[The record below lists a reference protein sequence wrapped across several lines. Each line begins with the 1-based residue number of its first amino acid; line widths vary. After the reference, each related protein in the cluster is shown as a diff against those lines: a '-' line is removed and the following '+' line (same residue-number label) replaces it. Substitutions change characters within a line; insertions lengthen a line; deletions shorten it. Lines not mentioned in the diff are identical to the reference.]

1 MKIKHIRSKEYGN
14 TPSNLEHGEIAINY
28 NDKSP
33 KLFIKTDENVVEEFS
48 SDKEIKG
55 YIDNNIDALAEN
67 LENAIICQETNDVL
81 DEVDTIKFLKYV
93 EQYLTEEEKK
103 QSRTNIGA
111 TDEEWVI
118 SQGYLTEHQDISNLS
133 TKDEVSALQIT
144 VEGEIDS
151 IQENVNNLTDG
162 LNIVSAVMHS
172 HENKLV
178 IDDIDNDDIT
188 RWNSTQPN
196 IIESISVNNTPLT
209 ISDKNVNIDLAYI
222 EDQLSALT
230 LNVENIELTP
240 GPQGIGITS
249 IDRTNGNGAA
259 GTTDTYTITYSDD
272 SKSTF
277 KVYNGKNGADGK
289 NGVTPEFISINAN
302 ADSGTGV
309 PYVSVISAKTNDD
322 KYTLLFNF
330 QNIKGVGITSV
341 DRTNGNGA
349 AGTTDV
355 YTITYSDGTKST
367 FNVYNG
373 NDGQDGKP
381 GDDGENGVTPEFI
394 SINANADSGTGIP
407 YVSVISAKTNDDK
420 YTLSFNFQNI
430 KGEKGDTGD
439 KGDKGDK
446 GEDGTSVK
454 ILGSKNSFA
463 ELPLTNNANGDGYI
477 IGENLYVW
485 NGSTWQ
491 DVGKVKGP
499 QGEPGTNAYITGVTA
514 NVSPT
519 TGTPSVKV
527 TSAGTP
533 SNISFNLSFDGL
545 KGEPG
550 EDGKNG
556 IGIKSFVKTSGDS
569 ASGTTDVYTITFTN
583 GVTSAI
589 TVYNGTNGEDGAN
602 GNMWHVGT
610 GVPLTTLG
618 VAGDLYLEGIVGTV
632 YQKRDGDY
640 WLPTDCNLRGNDGKD
655 GTNGAKWYNGTTSP
669 DETIGANGDWYV
681 NTSTWDVFY
690 KESNN
695 WVKKGCIKGE
705 TGSFE
710 NIDLNDYAKTSD
722 VNKKQDA
729 ISDLTTIRNNA
740 SSGATAYGWGDHS
753 KKGYLTSS
761 ALSGYAKEDWVTSYV
776 VSAVTGGQVSLD
788 GYATEEYVT
797 SKGYITAQ
805 EISNLATKSE
815 VEALTADVV
824 ESEYVM
830 ATALN
835 KVIVSA
841 GFDVNGMST
850 LPSGETLTNAIKRL
864 DNACANA
871 TSDLA
876 SYLSKSGGQIN
887 GSLIIN
893 DESHNHITL
902 TDDGEMYYDAKISYS
917 DGTLGVYS
925 GNRIDILSPISV
937 KSKITVSNEYSG
949 FTCTNLNADLLD
961 GKHASEFM
969 LKTDSV
975 TGSVTYDDIT
985 DAPLID
991 NNDGEFHLVDE
1002 NNYKIASFNNGG
1014 LFTTKVTAING
1025 FFQNS
1030 DETLKEFKNDI
1041 EIDFERLKN
1050 IPKVYYTWK
1059 DDTEENLQIGTSAQK
1074 VQEIYPELTS
1084 RDADSGKLALDY
1096 AKLSI
1101 IALKAIDT
1109 LHEEN
1114 KLLRKELEELKE
1126 KVNTK
1131 RTRKKKTE

>member
-111 TDEEWVI
+111 TDEEWVN
-118 SQGYLTEHQDISNLS
+118 SQGFLTEQDINHLAA
-133 TKDEVSALQIT
+133 KDDVSSLKIT
-144 VEGEIDS
+144 VEGEIDSIEGEIDS
-151 IQENVNNLTDG
+151 IQENVTNLTDG

-178 IDDIDNDDIT
+178 IDDIDDDDIT

-209 ISDKNVNIDLAYI
+209 ISDDKNVNIDLAYI

-259 GTTDTYTITYSDD
+259 GTTDTYTITYSDN
-272 SKSTF
+272 SKSIF

-381 GDDGENGVTPEFI
+381 GDDGKNGITPEFI
-394 SINANADSGTGIP
+394 SITANADSGTGIP
-407 YVSVISAKTNDDK
+407 YVSVISAKTDDDK
-420 YTLSFNFQNI
+420 YALSFNFQNI

-710 NIDLNDYAKTSD
+710 NIDLNDYAKTEYVD
-722 VNKKQDA
+722 EQ
-729 ISDLTTIRNNA
+729 ISFVV
-740 SSGATAYGWGDHS
+740 SGASDAFDTLKEVEDWIVNHS
-753 KKGYLTSS
+753 GYSHQHDNKEVLDSITSS
-761 ALSGYAKEDWVTSYV
+761 K
-776 VSAVTGGQVSLD
+776 
-788 GYATEEYVT
+788 
-797 SKGYITAQ
+797 
-805 EISNLATKSE
+805 TK
-815 VEALTADVV
+815 TWD
-824 ESEYVM
+824 Y
-830 ATALN
+830 T
-835 KVIVSA
+835 
-841 GFDVNGMST
+841 
-850 LPSGETLTNAIKRL
+850 TN
-864 DNACANA
+864 D
-871 TSDLA
+871 
-876 SYLSKSGGQIN
+876 YLSKSSGGTVNGRLFVKTSAENLVLTSTIN
-887 GSLIIN
+887 PAMGIINADSDALIIQAKS
-893 DESHNHITL
+893 DYGTSYVAISPL
-902 TDDGEMYYDAKISYS
+902 SIDGESCNVNKPAIRVTKSA
-917 DGTLGVYS
+917 S
-925 GNRIDILSPISV
+925 GLV
-937 KSKITVSNEYSG
+937 
-949 FTCTNLNADLLD
+949 CTNLNADLLD
-961 GKHASEFM
+961 GYHAS
-969 LKTDSV
+969 
-975 TGSVTYDDIT
+975 
-985 DAPLID
+985 
-991 NNDGEFHLVDE
+991 
-1002 NNYKIASFNNGG
+1002 SF
-1014 LFTTKVTAING
+1014 
-1025 FFQNS
+1025 
-1030 DETLKEFKNDI
+1030 
-1041 EIDFERLKN
+1041 
-1050 IPKVYYTWK
+1050 
-1059 DDTEENLQIGTSAQK
+1059 
-1074 VQEIYPELTS
+1074 
-1084 RDADSGKLALDY
+1084 
-1096 AKLSI
+1096 
-1101 IALKAIDT
+1101 
-1109 LHEEN
+1109 
-1114 KLLRKELEELKE
+1114 LLRLRRANLNISSSYSGMVPPALLGLRNGYPRYTDPEFASGNNSIQVYNNSGSSAVTITRE
-1126 KVNTK
+1126 KTTTSGNSSGYCLHIKSAASGASPHGGGWYFATK
-1131 RTRKKKTE
+1131 GEKAKVDVCIFRA